1 MKILIYGDNHFSQ
14 YSSIVRRN
22 GEKYSLRLENEI
34 KSVNWAERLS
44 ENEGCDMIV
53 VLGDFFDSSN
63 LNSMELT
70 ALHEI
75 KWAKQPHKFLVGNHE
90 LGLRNLQISSAHILN
105 MVPNVEII
113 DSPKT
118 EFDTLFNVQLCY
130 IPYIF
135 EDDRKSIEDY
145 INTPF
150 SDCRRVIFS
159 HNDIKGIQM
168 GAFISK
174 AGFEIPD
181 IEKNCDLYINGH
193 LHNGSKVSNKIINC
207 GNLTG
212 QNFGED
218 AFKYDHVALVLDT
231 SNFQIAVFEN
241 PYALNFY
248 KIDFLTGIHK
258 LDIKNNSVLSV
269 ICNDED
275 VDNIRK
281 ELDSDDRIIEYKL
294 TVHRNISNIKIDNNI
309 VVTDHLKMFSDFI
322 VNNMENTDIVAE
334 ELTEVCK

>member
-90 LGLRNLQISSAHILN
+90 LGLRNLQISSAHILS

-130 IPYIF
+130 LPYMF
-135 EDDRKSIEDY
+135 EDDRKDIFDY
-145 INTPF
+145 FPPNG
-150 SDCRRVIFS
+150 SRRIIFS
-159 HNDIKGIQM
+159 HNDISGIQM
-168 GAFISK
+168 GAFVSK
-174 AGFEIPD
+174 SGFSMDD
-181 IEKNCDLYINGH
+181 IAKSCDLFINGH
-193 LHNGSKVSNKIINC
+193 LHNGERIHTKIINC

-218 AFKYDHVALVLDT
+218 ATKYDHVALVLDT

-241 PYALNFY
+241 PFAFNFY
-248 KIDFLTGIHK
+248 KVDFTNGYQK
-258 LDIKNNSVLSV
+258 LNLKNNAV
-269 ICNDED
+269 ISAVCNEQDADTIKKEFDADERVVEYRLTIHRASNTAE
-275 VDNIRK
+275 VDN
-281 ELDSDDRIIEYKL
+281 D
-294 TVHRNISNIKIDNNI
+294 I
-309 VVTDHLKMFSDFI
+309 VVTDHLKMFSEFI
-322 VNNMENTDIVAE
+322 LNNMENNDIVIE
-334 ELTEVCK
+334 ELTEVCR